1 MSNVQLRNKS
11 SKSLEKATAQAI
23 QVRSTIY
30 QHESIMDKYIRNI
43 RAMNKATAYEYF
55 LRLNNFQEFVV
66 RSYKTTVDSLITKLK
81 EDEDPYDIL
90 SSYVIYLQ
98 TTFNISIS
106 TLKARI
112 ITAKNFLEYSG
123 VDCLCSKC
131 PSINKE

>member
-1 MSNVQLRNKS
+1 MRNKS

-112 ITAKNFLEYSG
+112 ITAKNFLEYSD
-123 VDCLCSKC
+123 VD
-131 PSINKE
+131 

>member
-66 RSYKTTVDSLITKLK
+66 RSYKTTV
-81 EDEDPYDIL
+81 
-90 SSYVIYLQ
+90 
-98 TTFNISIS
+98 
-106 TLKARI
+106 
-112 ITAKNFLEYSG
+112 G
-123 VDCLCSKC
+123 VVA
-131 PSINKE
+131 